1 MPNLL
6 ISLKTCDPLLTFLI
20 VIILWSFLY
29 LAIAFKVG
37 CEHLLAEGSASY
49 NLRISKFFTASEKN
63 DLKLKKLIFSSFV
76 KTSLP
81 STKEIFPHGFTLS
94 ESKGLTT
101 FQNV

>member
-63 DLKLKKLIFSSFV
+63 DLKVSSFFSSFV
-76 KTSLP
+76 KTSLS
-81 STKEIFPHGFTLS
+81 STNEIFPHGFTLPD
-94 ESKGLTT
+94 SKGLTT
-101 FQNV
+101 LQNV

>member
-6 ISLKTCDPLLTFLI
+6 ISLKTCDPLIAFLT

-49 NLRISKFFTASEKN
+49 NLGNF
-63 DLKLKKLIFSSFV
+63 
-76 KTSLP
+76 
-81 STKEIFPHGFTLS
+81 
-94 ESKGLTT
+94 
-101 FQNV
+101 

>member
-49 NLRISKFFTASEKN
+49 NLGNF
-63 DLKLKKLIFSSFV
+63 
-76 KTSLP
+76 
-81 STKEIFPHGFTLS
+81 
-94 ESKGLTT
+94 
-101 FQNV
+101 